1 MTPMP
6 PNNPLSLLVPFST
19 EQTWICQKARFLA
32 LWEIPQTMKCPLV
45 GTCLSVEDHQKL
57 LKKAGI
63 CVSRLCPAGLHAAVM
78 ENIDTETR
86 VARRIDT
93 FLKKKFDAQAREW
106 LHTPEQ
112 EIRKLWRSGIETG
125 ELELPLY
132 IIASRS
138 DISPSLH
145 AEAFGTLHM
154 LGHTAKRDLL
164 AARRTIARLEKLL
177 AEERE
182 TARRIQKQERQKHD
196 LLHAEILTL
205 KKEANTRQTYT
216 AVVPEKEETSKEIIE
231 TLGERLRRA
240 QEKNQA
246 LIQRVRKLEEE
257 RKIYR
262 CDAETEKIQPR
273 IEKEDLHRLQN
284 LSFTEKKEK
293 HPKEIQSLE
302 DKRILVVGGR
312 PCMQSLY
319 RHAVEKSGGRFEYH
333 DGCIHGGRQTLEARV
348 RRSDLVLCP
357 VNCNSHGACGLVK
370 DICRKHGKCLR
381 MLDSSS
387 RSAITSALAKAA
399 DPAPSDEGS
408 TDLPLIAGNRFSS
421 SSMACKE

>member
-6 PNNPLSLLVPFST
+6 PNNPLSLLAPFST

-93 FLKKKFDAQAREW
+93 FLKKKFDALSREW

-112 EIRKLWRSGIETG
+112 EVRKLWRKGIETG
-125 ELELPLY
+125 DLELPLY

-164 AARRTIARLEKLL
+164 AARRSMARLEKLL

-182 TARRIQKQERQKHD
+182 TARRIQKEERQKQD
-196 LLHAEILTL
+196 LLRAEIQTL
-205 KKEANTRQTYT
+205 KKEARTRQACTT
-216 AVVPEKEETSKEIIE
+216 AVTEKDETSREIIE

-257 RKIYR
+257 RKAYR
-262 CDAETEKIQPR
+262 CDTETEKIPSR
-273 IEKEDLHRLQN
+273 TEKEAPIKRQAI
-284 LSFTEKKEK
+284 SSAEKKEI
-293 HPKEIQSLE
+293 PSLE

-357 VNCNSHGACGLVK
+357 VTCNSHGACGLVK

-399 DPAPSDEGS
+399 DPAPSDEGP
-408 TDLPLIAGNRFSS
+408 TDLPLIAGNRFAP
-421 SSMACKE
+421 SSMTCKE